1 MTNVSHFA
9 IFHTIIQSILKFTAM
24 ILIQFKKMWINAS
37 VVTFFTGMSWKF
49 DVNTTAEVACIY
61 LDSPKKEVRYLIAV
75 LNGTFGKKAC
85 FHFNHFFSEHIREI

>member
-61 LDSPKKEVRYLIAV
+61 LDFPKERSAL
-75 LNGTFGKKAC
+75 
-85 FHFNHFFSEHIREI
+85 FNSCPQWDVW